1 VQQLVMVLKWIGRS
15 TRRIVVS
22 LVGAAL
28 LAIGLVMLVTPG
40 PGFVAIIAGLLVLG
54 TEYAW
59 ARRALEKARDR
70 AKRTAAQV
78 RRRRSDRTKGKGG
91 AR

>member
-1 VQQLVMVLKWIGRS
+1 MQQLMMVLKWIGRS
-15 TRRIVVS
+15 SRRIAVS
-22 LVGAAL
+22 LIGAAL
-28 LAIGLVMLVTPG
+28 LAIGVVMLVTPG

-59 ARRALEKARDR
+59 ARRALEKARER
-70 AKRTAAQV
+70 AKRTAAKV
-78 RRRRSDRTKGKGG
+78 RRRRSEPTKGNGG